1 MASSKS
7 QFLWNNFVDR
17 SNSRLDG
24 LSKAWLKPRRIYS
37 LLGLSK
43 GETFDTATE
52 KCLEVSREKHWP
64 GSRMAKLVLS
74 MAAASC
80 VGQFPSFAWTDQ
92 MSEAVALCTCNQSDD
107 RSSVARSQT
116 FVIRN
121 AWILQIGA
129 GAFLLPSVQPTF
141 LAQPQPMTFGANLN
155 SMALHFPSCEPR
167 TDLARTSTKR
177 LASVPSGVDL
187 HSVSEWIAYNAQHLS
202 LIWVSLWVQV
212 PHMNKTS
219 SQWLVCWQLNVDKLS
234 TVSPKIERVPSLQ
247 SFDNASPEH
256 SNMPLCELEYGTAFS
271 RFMFR
276 RSQKQ
281 NIKLL
286 QVQKG

>member
-1 MASSKS
+1 
-7 QFLWNNFVDR
+7 
-17 SNSRLDG
+17 
-24 LSKAWLKPRRIYS
+24 
-37 LLGLSK
+37 
-43 GETFDTATE
+43 
-52 KCLEVSREKHWP
+52 
-64 GSRMAKLVLS
+64 
-74 MAAASC
+74 
-80 VGQFPSFAWTDQ
+80 
-92 MSEAVALCTCNQSDD
+92 
-107 RSSVARSQT
+107 
-116 FVIRN
+116 
-121 AWILQIGA
+121 
-129 GAFLLPSVQPTF
+129 
-141 LAQPQPMTFGANLN
+141 MTFGANLN

-276 RSQKQ
+276 TQSEAKHQVTASTKRIVRQILVNLHNEEQKNVYESKTSSFIKCGHVDLWVRQ
-281 NIKLL
+281 NSDNSTHKA
-286 QVQKG
+286 